1 MNEITARGVIGKLR
15 QRQTPNR
22 QELSWFAQG
31 LADDTVSDA
40 QAGAFAM
47 AVCLNGL
54 GDVGRVALTM
64 AMRDSGTV
72 MSWKLD
78 GPILDKHSTGGV
90 GDCVS
95 LLLAPALAAC
105 GAFVPMISG
114 RGLGHTGGTLDKLE
128 SIPGVSTQLSERK
141 FRDVVTKAGCAIV
154 GASAS
159 IAPADKRLYAV
170 RDVTSTVESMD
181 LITASILSK
190 KLAGGLDGL
199 VLDVKTGSGAFMK
212 DIAQARGLAEGLTK
226 TANAAGCRTTAVI
239 SDMNQPLAPAL
250 GNALEIA
257 EVMRVMTLSPKGP
270 LVDICAAL
278 GGVLLANAKLT
289 DDVQTG
295 AEMIVNALRD
305 GRAAERFAQ
314 MIAGMG
320 GPVKFAENWARFLPE
335 ATVIREVLAQ
345 QSGFITAINGEAL
358 GMAVVA
364 MGGGRSVETD
374 RINPSVG
381 YTDVVRLGAKVS
393 KGQPLGVVHAGRPD
407 RADAAERALRAAIK
421 IGSTKPTLP
430 NLIHERIG

>member
-31 LADDTVSDA
+31 LADHTVSDA

-289 DDVQTG
+289 DNVQTG